1 MEQFTFFWKKD
12 SPFSQWYN
20 CGFSHKNLVF
30 NCCEQAMMW
39 EKAMLF
45 GDKKIALDILR
56 ETRPAKHKELGRK
69 VSGFD
74 SKIWDA
80 NCKQIVYNI
89 NKAKFTQNK
98 KLLKILMDTA
108 GTTLVEA
115 SPFDKIWGIGLSA
128 DHPDASNRSKWPGK
142 NWLGEV
148 LTKLRN
154 DLEVAKDVVDSNS

>member
-1 MEQFTFFWKKD
+1 MENFTFFWKKD
-12 SPFSQWYN
+12 SPFSQWN
-20 CGFSHKNLVF
+20 RAVFSHKNIVF
-30 NCCEQAMMW
+30 NCCEKAMMW

-45 GDKKIALDILR
+45 GDKAIALEILK
-56 ETRPAKHKELGRK
+56 EDKPAKHKELGRK
-69 VSGFD
+69 VRNFNSD
-74 SKIWDA
+74 VWDA

-115 SPFDKIWGIGLSA
+115 SPYDKIWGIGLSA
-128 DHPDASNRSKWPGK
+128 DHPNAGDRSKWPGK

-148 LTKLRN
+148 LTKLRD
-154 DLEVAKDVVDSNS
+154 DLEAQKNVVDSNS